1 MKKVLLLLAVFP
13 LVLPGTASA
22 QGRMGF
28 DISGNY
34 ATEPKSGFGGE
45 FGFEV
50 GFNADFATL
59 GVPITL
65 GENIQS
71 QARVS
76 VGFYDFDRTFQGINV
91 DYERIPV
98 FLGGRFIMPVSPPL
112 NVYGDLGFEL
122 SFDKEDRPGISPL
135 GVPFVDSKRSLRFGV
150 RPQVGIIYRITESV
164 FLGANLGY
172 HLIKDDY
179 CTLGAMVGLNLP

>member
-1 MKKVLLLLAVFP
+1 MKKVLLLLLLLP
-13 LVLPGTASA
+13 LALPGTASA

-76 VGFYDFDRTFQGINV
+76 VGFYDFDRTVPIGTL

-112 NVYGDLGFEL
+112 NLYGDLGLEL
-122 SFDKEDRPGISPL
+122 SFDKEGRIVGPVIDT
-135 GVPFVDSKRSLRFGV
+135 KRSLRVGV
-150 RPQVGIIYRITESV
+150 RPQVGVIYRITESV

-179 CTLGAMVGLNLP
+179 FTLGAMVGLNLP

>member
-1 MKKVLLLLAVFP
+1 MKKVLLLLLLFP
-13 LVLPGTASA
+13 LALPGTASA
-22 QGRMGF
+22 QGRMGL

-59 GVPITL
+59 GIPITL
-65 GENIQS
+65 GENIRS
-71 QARVS
+71 QARAS
-76 VGFYDFDRTFQGINV
+76 VGFYDFDRTFLGINV
-91 DYERIPV
+91 SYERIPV

-112 NVYGDLGFEL
+112 NLYGDLGLEL
-122 SFDKEDRPGISPL
+122 SFDKEDRPGIGPL
-135 GVPFVDSKRSLRFGV
+135 GPFVDSKRSLRVGA
-150 RPQVGIIYRITESV
+150 RPQVGVIYQITDSIFV
-164 FLGANLGY
+164 GANLGY

-179 CTLGAMVGLNLP
+179 FTLGAMVGLNLP